1 MIKYIENEKE
11 LEDTIK
17 EGLYLVDFYADWCGP
32 CRMLGEVLEELEGID
47 VLKINTDQF
56 TDLALKY
63 GVMSIPAIFLIKD
76 GEVVK
81 NSIGYK
87 TLDEIKEFIK
97 I

>member
-1 MIKYIENEKE
+1 MIKYIESEKE
-11 LEDTIK
+11 FEDTIK

-32 CRMLGEVLEELEGID
+32 CRMLGEVLEELEGIN

>member
-32 CRMLGEVLEELEGID
+32 CRMLGEVLEELEGMY